1 MNITI
6 ITIVLPYPLNSGGAQ
21 AQYNIIDMLRKKHRI
36 TMIFPENGYNSLHAM
51 KQLQQLWPEV
61 TFRPYRFLEQIK
73 SFKFLCSKVVRAVK
87 LKLIPHS
94 NTFQIERILKPYGYD
109 LSAHFIAFLRK
120 TIAES
125 KPDIIQVEFYPML
138 DIVYS
143 LPKDIPNVFVHH
155 EIRFVR
161 NKRMLSNLSIGEKDM
176 VKYKQLK
183 ANEISALNRFDR
195 IITLTSIDKDI
206 LIREGVTTPVTVSPA
221 AISSDIEPYQEWN
234 NTLTFVGGQ
243 GHVPNEEG
251 LKWFFSQV
259 APLIKWDTDFPEVSF
274 QLIGAGWCEA
284 NIDNLSTLPVHC
296 HGFVEKL
303 APVVRGSIMLVP
315 ILSGSGMRMKILEGA
330 ALSLPII
337 TTSVGVEGLDFPDKE
352 ACLIANSPKEFAQA
366 LVNLMQD
373 RVLRK
378 QLATQAQLIF
388 EQKYSK
394 KALAEKRNNVYKE
407 MTEND

>member
-21 AQYNIIDMLRKKHRI
+21 AQYNIIDLLRKKHRI

-61 TFRPYRFLEQIK
+61 TFKPYRFTEQLK
-73 SFKFLCSKVVRAVK
+73 SFKFLRSKVERAAK
-87 LKLIPHS
+87 LKLMPHS
-94 NTFQIERILKPYGYD
+94 NAFQIERILKPYGYD
-109 LSAHFIAFLRK
+109 LSTRFISFLHR

-125 KPDIIQVEFYPML
+125 HPDVIQVEFYPML

-161 NKRMLSNLSIGEKDM
+161 NKRMLGNLKVNNRDIAEFNK
-176 VKYKQLK
+176 LK
-183 ANEISALNRFDR
+183 ECEIKALNRFDHV
-195 IITLTSIDKDI
+195 ITLTSIDRNI
-206 LIREGVTTPVTVSPA
+206 LIQEGVTTPVTVSPA
-221 AISSDIEPYQEWN
+221 AISSDVEPYEEWN
-234 NTLTFVGGQ
+234 DKLTFLGGR
-243 GHVPNEEG
+243 GHIPNEEG
-251 LKWFFSQV
+251 MQWFLSQV
-259 APLIKWDTDFPEVSF
+259 APLINWKTDFPKVMF
-274 QLIGAGWCEA
+274 HIIGNGWSEA
-284 NIDNLSTLPVHC
+284 NLDNLSSLPVHC
-296 HGFVEKL
+296 HGFVERL
-303 APVVRGSIMLVP
+303 APAVKGSIMIVP
-315 ILSGSGMRMKILEGA
+315 ILTGSGMRMKILEGA
-330 ALSLPII
+330 ALGLPVI

-366 LVNLMQD
+366 LVNLMRD

-378 QLATQAQLIF
+378 QLATQAQHIF

-407 MTEND
+407 ITSK